1 MQDRQCDELI
11 QDGIT
16 AVKSGNRPLAIKL
29 LNKASLINSADAR
42 IWIWLSATTD
52 DPQEQRSYL
61 ERAVAADPSNA
72 AARRGLVML
81 SEKLDK
87 SRLMPEGAAYVPQ
100 VQPAPEEANG
110 KAYLCPQCGGAM
122 SYDIHKTDLVCQSC
136 GYVQVVEEHLAPD
149 SAEQVMDFVMPT
161 TRAHRW
167 AESQARVAC
176 EQCGAV
182 TLLPPGQ
189 TADRCPYCG
198 SNRFVDSPTL
208 SELVDPQVI
217 GLMKVDP
224 QEADRRVKAWFG
236 KGLLAPDDLVARH
249 GGLQLRPAYYPF
261 WTFDG
266 TLELPWSC
274 EINVGT
280 SKAPQWEMR
289 NGSQFDM
296 FDDVLVPGLR
306 SMSPDDLAGIEPF
319 SLKDL
324 VDFSPDFLPGW
335 VSLTYDYSLADA
347 SLRAR
352 EKVLTRLRHSLYSL
366 VEPTHSKRNFNILAG
381 KWSGLTFKHVL
392 LPLYVGNYTY
402 RGKPY
407 RLLVNGQTGKVSGKK
422 PQDILKAV
430 MLTAGALI
438 LLAILIS
445 VIYALWRQF
454 AG

>member
-1 MQDRQCDELI
+1 
-11 QDGIT
+11 
-16 AVKSGNRPLAIKL
+16 
-29 LNKASLINSADAR
+29 
-42 IWIWLSATTD
+42 
-52 DPQEQRSYL
+52 
-61 ERAVAADPSNA
+61 
-72 AARRGLVML
+72 
-81 SEKLDK
+81 
-87 SRLMPEGAAYVPQ
+87 
-100 VQPAPEEANG
+100 
-110 KAYLCPQCGGAM
+110 
-122 SYDIHKTDLVCQSC
+122 
-136 GYVQVVEEHLAPD
+136 
-149 SAEQVMDFVMPT
+149 MPT
-161 TRAHRW
+161 L
-167 AESQARVAC
+167 V
-176 EQCGAV
+176 
-182 TLLPPGQ
+182 
-189 TADRCPYCG
+189 
-198 SNRFVDSPTL
+198 
-208 SELVDPQVI
+208 ELVDPQVI

-224 QEADRRVKAWFG
+224 QEANRRVKAWFG

-280 SKAPQWEMR
+280 SRAPRWEMR

-306 SMSPDDLAGIEPF
+306 SMSPDDLAGLEPF

-335 VSLTYDYSLADA
+335 VSLTYDYPLADA

-352 EKVLTRLRHSLYSL
+352 EKVLTRLRRSLYSL
-366 VEPTHSKRNFNILAG
+366 VEPTHSKRNLNLQAG
-381 KWSGLTFKHVL
+381 KWSGLTFKHIL

-402 RGKPY
+402 RGRPY

-438 LLAILIS
+438 LLAILVA
-445 VIYALWRQF
+445 VICALWRQF